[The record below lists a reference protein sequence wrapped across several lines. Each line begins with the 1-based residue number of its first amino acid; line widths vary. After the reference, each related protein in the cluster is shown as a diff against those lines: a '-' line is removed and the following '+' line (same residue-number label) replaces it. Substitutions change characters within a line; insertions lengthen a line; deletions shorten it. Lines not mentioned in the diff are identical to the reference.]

1 MKKSTS
7 KLNLK
12 QILVTDSRSQVQSIE
27 DVHFVRV
34 YSNIKQREILH
45 RSDSVVPNHPS
56 KLTNNGGVRTK
67 FDSKVHVVEEMD
79 KSLTIDY

>member
-45 RSDSVVPNHPS
+45 RSDSVVPSPPS
-56 KLTNNGGVRTK
+56 KLTNGGVRTK
-67 FDSKVHVVEEMD
+67 FDLKVQIIEEMD